1 MLKPTLK
8 EFKEKSKQGNLIPV
22 YKEVLADLD
31 TPVSAY
37 MKMCG
42 GEYSFLLES
51 VEGGEKWARY
61 CFLGFDPSIII
72 TIKGNEVVVEK
83 NGQAKSTLITK
94 GNPLVGLKDILA
106 RYQPVDVEGLPR
118 FSGGAVG
125 FVSYDMVRSFEE
137 LPEDT
142 MDDLQVP
149 DARFVITDTLLI
161 FDNVA
166 QTIKIVSN
174 AHVDNENIEESYK
187 QAVKNIDAIGKKLR
201 TSLPVDVNDVNS
213 ERSPKVDSLNS
224 IESNFE
230 KEHFI
235 NAVQKIKNY
244 ILEGDVIQV
253 VLAQRLKFNISKDP
267 FTIYRALRSINPSP
281 YMYYLKFGDLK
292 IVGSSPEILVRL
304 EGEKIEVRP
313 IAGTR
318 KRGKSEEEDQALE
331 NDLLDDEK
339 ELAEHIMLVDLGRN
353 DVGRV
358 AKTNSVSVNEKF
370 TIERYSHVMHIVS
383 NVQGE
388 LKKGLD
394 AYDVLAATF
403 PAGTLSGA
411 PKVRAMEIIEEL
423 EPTRRG
429 LYGGAVGYI
438 SFNGNMDTAI
448 AIRTLL
454 IKNNTAYLGVGAGI
468 VADSIP
474 ENEFEETMNKGKALL
489 KAIEL
494 AEKGLV

>member
-1 MLKPTLK
+1 MLKPTLE

-61 CFLGFDPSIII
+61 CFLGFDPSVIIS
-72 TIKGNEVVVEK
+72 IKGNEVVVEK
-83 NGQAKSTLITK
+83 NGQAKSILITQ

-125 FVSYDMVRSFEE
+125 FVSYDMVRSFED

-142 MDDLQVP
+142 VDDLQVP

-174 AHVDNENIEESYK
+174 AHVDNENIEESYN
-187 QAVKNIDAIGKKLR
+187 QAVKNIDAIEKKLR
-201 TSLPVDVNDVNS
+201 TSLPVDVNNKNS
-213 ERSPKVDSLNS
+213 SKIDSLNR
-224 IESNFE
+224 IESNFK

-235 NAVQKIKNY
+235 NSVQKIKNY

-281 YMYYLKFGDLK
+281 YMYYLKFGDLE

-304 EGEKIEVRP
+304 EGDKIEVRP

-318 KRGKSEEEDQALE
+318 KRGQSEEEDQALE
-331 NDLLDDEK
+331 NDLLNDEK

-388 LKKGLD
+388 LKQGLD
-394 AYDVLAATF
+394 GYDVLAATF

-454 IKNNTAYLGVGAGI
+454 IKNKTAYLGVGAGI
-468 VADSIP
+468 VADSIA